1 MTDKQIESYV
11 RDVVQSMDIGD
22 LIEYANEQ
30 LYEYYKNNRDLA
42 EEEAKYFYKD
52 GDRYE

>member
-22 LIEYANEQ
+22 LIQYANEQ
-30 LYEYYKNNRDLA
+30 LTEYYKNNRDLA
-42 EEEAKYFYKD
+42 EEEAKDFYA
-52 GDRYE
+52 

>member
-22 LIEYANEQ
+22 LIQYANEQ
-30 LYEYYKNNRDLA
+30 LTEYYKNNRDLA
-42 EEEAKYFYKD
+42 EEESKEFYS
-52 GDRYE
+52 